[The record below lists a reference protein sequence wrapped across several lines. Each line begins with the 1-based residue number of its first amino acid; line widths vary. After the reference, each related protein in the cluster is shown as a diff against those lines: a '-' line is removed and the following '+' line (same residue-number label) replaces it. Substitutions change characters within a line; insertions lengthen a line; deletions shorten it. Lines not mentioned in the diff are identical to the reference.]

1 MEEIK
6 TKMKKELITRK
17 EFTDEFATT
26 YQYLTIYANELISNL
41 ELFSKV
47 VSNESNYDDNVR
59 WFAVFYIKNVGTK
72 LREIPS
78 VSDDEIRSDYKIYR
92 EFVISELKRLRPL
105 IDMHYYSFLTGVND
119 MKRTLDRIDTYKLS

>member
-1 MEEIK
+1 MKEIK

-17 EFTDEFATT
+17 VFTDEFATT

-47 VSNESNYDDNVR
+47 VSNESNCDDNVR

-105 IDMHYYSFLTGVND
+105 IDMHYYSLLNGVDD